1 MIYLGQIGRLIPLDC
16 AAEETRTTTEK
27 YTFKTTLE
35 GKRKAQAIPFTRRT
49 WGITAPAGTYS
60 QAAPLADFASGA
72 WGAGPFIFIS
82 ERAQRGNILSP
93 ETASLE
99 KGKIVGAGNV
109 AAVPVLTAGGWA
121 PTSMSVG
128 ASGYWLG
135 GQERYPIILDKPM
148 TVSVYAMGAACRIRV
163 DFLDA
168 AGGVLASKYSVPV
181 SSPASFQRISVSFA
195 AHSYPQGA
203 ISARVYFYNLSAI
216 TRPAITYTAQLMPW
230 EQGQGCYKAVV
241 VDGTHSTLLALDIPH
256 GQYQQHDYQIVEVG

>member
-49 WGITAPAGTYS
+49 WGITAPAGTYT

-93 ETASLE
+93 ETAALE
-99 KGKIVGAGNV
+99 KSKIMGAGNA
-109 AAVPVLTAGGWA
+109 AAVPVLTHDGWA

-135 GQERYPIILDKPM
+135 AQERYPIILDRPL

-168 AGGVLASKYSVPV
+168 AGGVLTNKH
-181 SSPASFQRISVSFA
+181 SSPVASPTSFQRISLSIPPGN
-195 AHSYPQGA
+195 YPQGA

-216 TRPAITYTAQLMPW
+216 TRPAITYTAQVMPW

-241 VDGTHSTLLALDIPH
+241 LDGAHTTLLALDNPQ
-256 GQYQQHDYQIVEVG
+256 GQWQKHDYQIVEVG